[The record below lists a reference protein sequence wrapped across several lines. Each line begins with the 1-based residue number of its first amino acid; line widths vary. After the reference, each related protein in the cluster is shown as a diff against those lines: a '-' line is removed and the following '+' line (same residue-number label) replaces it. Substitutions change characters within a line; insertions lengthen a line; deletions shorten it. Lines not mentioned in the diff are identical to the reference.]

1 MVIRHVVLALVAILQ
16 GLVKGLSQNLPRE
29 RRTMPRLGAWRR
41 EVLVQRRV
49 RGLRLGVVLL
59 CRMR

>member
-29 RRTMPRLGAWRR
+29 RRTMPQLGAWRR
-41 EVLVQRRV
+41 EVLVQRRA